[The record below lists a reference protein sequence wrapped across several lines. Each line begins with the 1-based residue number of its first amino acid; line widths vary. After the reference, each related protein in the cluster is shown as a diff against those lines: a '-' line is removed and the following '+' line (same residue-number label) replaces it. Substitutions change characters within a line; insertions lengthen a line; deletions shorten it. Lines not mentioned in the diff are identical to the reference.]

1 MDLAH
6 EPTTAEIKDNSAS
19 PHINGEEDRGYED
32 NPSDHAQND
41 IFKKKRKSS
50 SAVRRTTVRADSIF
64 IIAAGTQFP

>member
-1 MDLAH
+1 MIYKILMDLAH

-41 IFKKKRKSS
+41 IFKKKEKE
-50 SAVRRTTVRADSIF
+50 
-64 IIAAGTQFP
+64 QFCGQKNYSQS